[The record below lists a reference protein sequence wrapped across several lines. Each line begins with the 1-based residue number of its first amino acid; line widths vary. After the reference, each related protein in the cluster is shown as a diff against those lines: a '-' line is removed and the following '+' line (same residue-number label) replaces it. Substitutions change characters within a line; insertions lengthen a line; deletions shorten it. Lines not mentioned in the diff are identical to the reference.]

1 MKGMLTIAFELSIL
15 KADLSAVKKS
25 PVERNI
31 AATFASRM
39 SAKYFNF
46 NSFNVSKSIE
56 EK

>member
-25 PVERNI
+25 PEERNI

-46 NSFNVSKSIE
+46 NSLNVSKSIE